1 MGGTG
6 FQSAESI
13 CDSATSIVVEMGF
26 NITVYDTSEH
36 TDKLIDLAGR
46 SALQSVSPDLAIS

>member
-1 MGGTG
+1 MSGTS

-13 CDSATSIVVEMGF
+13 CNSAASIVVEMGL
-26 NITVYDTSEH
+26 NIAVDDTSEH

-46 SALQSVSPDLAIS
+46 SAL